1 MQKVNNV
8 NVKEIKTYFGLAPND
23 SKQLAANGSKQLVA
37 IIQQRRFS
45 SDDLAAMTNNDDEIE
60 SLHVHLNKNLIRDNK
75 LAVIIIN

>member
-1 MQKVNNV
+1 MYV

-45 SDDLAAMTNNDDEIE
+45 SDDLAAMTSNEDETE
-60 SLHVHLNKNLIRDNK
+60 SLHVHLNKKFDQR
-75 LAVIIIN
+75 

>member
-37 IIQQRRFS
+37 IIKQRRFS